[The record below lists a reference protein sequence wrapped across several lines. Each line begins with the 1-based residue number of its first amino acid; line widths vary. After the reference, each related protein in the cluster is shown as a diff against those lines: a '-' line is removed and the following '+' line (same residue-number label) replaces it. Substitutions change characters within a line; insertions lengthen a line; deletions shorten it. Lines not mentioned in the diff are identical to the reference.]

1 MDCGVN
7 AIPLQDV
14 REAALSRFDALRE
27 RLAPELDK
35 LLACAAHTRIMS
47 AAVKHVAV
55 PKKPGVYLFTQNGEH
70 RYVGRSKN
78 LSSRFGQHIQAGSGE
93 NSAPFAF
100 NIARRDAGE
109 AGFPV
114 AGRTRKNLGTDPEFK
129 ERFFAPAKQQVREMD
144 FRFVIFDPDEPDVH
158 VFSTVFEVY
167 AAMVLGTDAD
177 FNLFHTH

>member
-1 MDCGVN
+1 MHRGVN
-7 AIPLQDV
+7 AIPVQDV
-14 REAALSRFDALRE
+14 REAALGRFDALRE
-27 RLAPELDK
+27 RLAPELEK
-35 LLACAAHTRIMS
+35 LLACGAHTRIITPG
-47 AAVKHVAV
+47 VKHVAV
-55 PKKPGVYLFTQNGEH
+55 PKKPGVYLFTEHGEH

-78 LSSRFGQHIQAGSGE
+78 LNSRFGQHIQAGSGE

-100 NIARRDAGE
+100 NIARRDASE

-114 AGRTRKNLGTDPEFK
+114 AGRTRTNLGTDPEFK
-129 ERFFAPAKQQVREMD
+129 ERFFAPATQRLREMD